1 MDRRSFG
8 GAMQVGTLVKTLPTA
23 GKQLIGVVIKT
34 GTVSRSYKVL
44 WNNNAWGWYKKENI
58 VVVKCK

>member
-1 MDRRSFG
+1 
-8 GAMQVGTLVKTLPTA
+8 MQVGDLVKTLPTA

-44 WNNNAWGWYKKENI
+44 WNNGAWGWYKKGNLVE
-58 VVVKCK
+58 VLCK

>member
-1 MDRRSFG
+1 
-8 GAMQVGTLVKTLPTA
+8 MQVGTLVKTLPTA

-44 WNNNAWGWYKKENI
+44 WNNGAWGWYKKKNI
-58 VVVKCK
+58 VEVKCK